1 MFDREEARRALPSRW
16 VICSTCEGE
25 GKHSQHLGA
34 ITQEDI
40 DRDWSPEEFEGY
52 MRGDYDK
59 MCETCAGRG
68 TVRES
73 YARTPAQERRLARLD
88 ALDAV
93 EARAA
98 AESRAESEMERRMG
112 A

>member
-34 ITQEDI
+34 FTREDI
-40 DRDWSPEEFEGY
+40 ERDWSHEEWDGY

-68 TVRES
+68 MVRES

-98 AESRAESEMERRMG
+98 AESRAEYEAERRMG